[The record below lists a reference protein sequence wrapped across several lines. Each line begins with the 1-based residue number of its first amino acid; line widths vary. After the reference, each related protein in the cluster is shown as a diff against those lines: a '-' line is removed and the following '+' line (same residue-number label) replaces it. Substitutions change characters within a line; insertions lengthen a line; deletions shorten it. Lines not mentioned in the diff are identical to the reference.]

1 MINGVTM
8 HDGAGLWV
16 AKDMLEEIFNAGGN
30 KSFSMTALGADL
42 IGLSSTERLLTS
54 YYLGR

>member
-8 HDGAGLWV
+8 HDGAVLWV
-16 AKDMLEEIFNAGGN
+16 AKHMLEEIFTAGGN

-42 IGLSSTERLLTS
+42 GLSSTERLLTS

>member
-8 HDGAGLWV
+8 HDGAVLWV
-16 AKDMLEEIFNAGGN
+16 AKEMLEKIFDAGGN

-42 IGLSSTERLLTS
+42 GLSSTERLLTS